1 MSLIL
6 AIDDS
11 EPMRKMVDLV
21 LKGAGHEVVLAND
34 GVEGVEKFKA
44 QKFDMIITDINM
56 PNKNGIQLIEDV
68 RKIDSDIPILA
79 LTTESED
86 DMRKKGAEAGADGWI
101 VKPFRPAQFL
111 DIVRQ
116 VLESATE
123 A

>member
-6 AIDDS
+6 VIDDS

-56 PNKNGIQLIEDV
+56 PNKNGIQLIEEV

-116 VLESATE
+116 VLESASE

>member
-68 RKIDSDIPILA
+68 RQIDSDIPILA